1 MRVAYLSTHYPS
13 VSHTFIQGEITA
25 LEATGVEV
33 LPIALNAPG
42 SGDVQT
48 DLDRTE
54 RARTLYVKAIPRST
68 MVRTFARTLLRHP
81 GAFIGTALRAAA
93 SGRLDLGQGAKA
105 VLQVLEA
112 ILVWDHCE
120 RHGVHAV
127 HAHFGQAPASV
138 AWWTVRFA
146 DAIEPGR
153 WTWSVT
159 IHGWHEFVTEDTS
172 QLRPKLAA
180 ADLVVCVSDFTRAQ
194 LMRIAPK
201 RAWDRIHVVRC
212 GVDLEAFP
220 RREHH
225 PVGSPPVIA
234 ITARLS
240 AEKGHAVLLA
250 AVARLAEQALATRV
264 VVIGDGPGRD
274 DIEDDVRRLGL
285 TDVVEL
291 RGAQPPA
298 EVAAVLR
305 DADVFCLPTFAEGLP
320 VSLMEAMAVGVPVV
334 TTFISGIPELVVD
347 GETGWVVPAGNVD
360 RLADALRDALC
371 GPDRDARVDAA
382 RERVERQHDR
392 RRTTADL
399 ERLLRACHDGSGGE
413 EGG

>member
-25 LEATGVEV
+25 LEATGIEV

-42 SGDVQT
+42 PGDVQT

-54 RARTLYVKAIPRST
+54 RDRTLYVKAIPRAA
-68 MVRTFARTLLRHP
+68 MARTFARTLLRQP
-81 GAFIGTALRAAA
+81 GAVLRTGLRAVA
-93 SGRLDLGQGAKA
+93 SGGLDLGRGAKA
-105 VLQVLEA
+105 VLQLLEA

-120 RHGVHAV
+120 RHGVHAI

-138 AWWTVRFA
+138 AWWVVRFA
-146 DAIEPGR
+146 DDVAPDR

-201 RAWDRIHVVRC
+201 RVWDRIHVVRC
-212 GVDLEAFP
+212 GVDLDAFARRDP
-220 RREHH
+220 R
-225 PVGSPPVIA
+225 PVASPPVIA

-240 AEKGHAVLLA
+240 AEKGHAVLLG
-250 AVARLAEQALATRV
+250 AVARLAEEGLPTRV
-264 VVIGDGPGRD
+264 VVIGDGPGRA
-274 DIEDDVRRLGL
+274 DVEEEVERLGL
-285 TDVVEL
+285 AGSVEL

-298 EVAAVLR
+298 AVAAALR
-305 DADVFCLPTFAEGLP
+305 AADVFCLPTFAEGLP

-334 TTFISGIPELVVD
+334 TTYISGIPELVVD
-347 GETGWVVPAGNVD
+347 GETGWVVPAGSVD
-360 RLADALRDALC
+360 PLADALRAALC
-371 GPDRDARVDAA
+371 GPDREAVVEAA
-382 RERVERQHDR
+382 RRRVERQHDR

-399 ERLLRACHDGSGGE
+399 ERLLRGCHAERRG
-413 EGG
+413 